1 MNILQAQEALK
12 DMSERQLVQEAQRPS
27 GMVPSYMVIG
37 ELKRR
42 QDMKDRYMM
51 NQGKPQMTVADS
63 VVSRQMQETMPPQ
76 MMPQQMPAQQSAIAP
91 NQPRRMFMGGL
102 ARLLG
107 SATRG
112 TTRAP
117 FAGSGTRVGSQI
129 APQSGGTNLPM
140 APINPSQ
147 LPVPYVPPT
156 TMQRGLGALKG
167 FGRTL
172 LGATPFGLGAYA
184 MTGGE
189 GLGDGTMAGR
199 FGLSDEEYELLVAEA
214 EKRGITPY
222 DERFADFAQSVV
234 GSRGEVDAGVRAAAE
249 ASLMGEQEKAK
260 ESGIMDI
267 LKARED
273 RAKKMALAQF
283 GVSLAKAGSEGK
295 DLLTAASEAGD
306 KALPMY
312 AKGADIKDKFQM
324 EMVLAKAKQSNNL
337 TDLVKYRAEI
347 GKQLQNISLPPAE
360 REQLMLAL
368 STLDARIQMLIGI
381 SGAQQAGVPSV
392 EAVKAEIQK
401 RNA

>member
-1 MNILQAQEALK
+1 M
-12 DMSERQLVQEAQRPS
+12 
-27 GMVPSYMVIG
+27 
-37 ELKRR
+37 
-42 QDMKDRYMM
+42 
-51 NQGKPQMTVADS
+51 
-63 VVSRQMQETMPPQ
+63 
-76 MMPQQMPAQQSAIAP
+76 
-91 NQPRRMFMGGL
+91 
-102 ARLLG
+102 
-107 SATRG
+107 
-112 TTRAP
+112 
-117 FAGSGTRVGSQI
+117 
-129 APQSGGTNLPM
+129 
-140 APINPSQ
+140 
-147 LPVPYVPPT
+147 
-156 TMQRGLGALKG
+156 
-167 FGRTL
+167 
-172 LGATPFGLGAYA
+172 
-184 MTGGE
+184 
-189 GLGDGTMAGR
+189 GDGTMAGR

-283 GVSLAKAGSEGK
+283 GVSLAKAGGEGK
-295 DLLTAASEAGD
+295 DLLTAASEAGE

>member
-12 DMSERQLVQEAQRPS
+12 DMSERQLVQEAKSPS

-76 MMPQQMPAQQSAIAP
+76 MMPQQSAIAP

-112 TTRAP
+112 TTRTP
-117 FAGSGTRVGSQI
+117 VAGSGTRIGSQI

-222 DERFADFAQSVV
+222 DERFADFAQAVV
-234 GSRGEVDAGVRAAAE
+234 DSRGEADAGIRAAAE
-249 ASLMGEQEKAK
+249 ESLMGEQEKARA
-260 ESGIMDI
+260 EERGIMDI
-267 LKARED
+267 LKAREE
-273 RAKKMALAQF
+273 RAKQMALAQF

-295 DLLTAASEAGD
+295 DLLTAASEAGE
-306 KALPMY
+306 KALPVY
-312 AKGADIKDKFQM
+312 AKGADMKDKFQM
-324 EMVLAKAKQSNNL
+324 DLFLAKAKKSNNL

-381 SGAQQAGVPSV
+381 SGAQQAGIPSV

-401 RNA
+401 RKT